1 MQHNFSESVDE
12 KKMKNIGAGKK
23 SSLQRHTTVRIK
35 NRNVWGWKSAFV
47 KIKMTG
53 MMIETTVVYAT
64 DFSRR
69 GGGEAAEHRGSMFWG
84 SHQRECCLNEEC

>member
-1 MQHNFSESVDE
+1 MA
-12 KKMKNIGAGKK
+12 GAGVVVARGVAW
-23 SSLQRHTTVRIK
+23 QVRHTTVRIK

-69 GGGEAAEHRGSMFWG
+69 RRRRS
-84 SHQRECCLNEEC
+84 SRT

>member
-1 MQHNFSESVDE
+1 MGKNE
-12 KKMKNIGAGKK
+12 KHRGWKK

-47 KIKMTG
+47 KIKMMG

-69 GGGEAAEHRGSMFWG
+69 RRRRS
-84 SHQRECCLNEEC
+84 SRR